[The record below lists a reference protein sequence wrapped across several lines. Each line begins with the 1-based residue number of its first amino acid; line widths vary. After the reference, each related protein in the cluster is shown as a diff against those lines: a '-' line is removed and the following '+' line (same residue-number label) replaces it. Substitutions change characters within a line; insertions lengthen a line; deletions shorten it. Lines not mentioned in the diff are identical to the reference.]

1 MLEGRGRTIAP
12 NNMSNAAILLAAGKG
27 KRMKGK
33 IKDKIFA
40 PISGKPAFLHSLE
53 AFSKSGSVEQTTIV
67 YRDDIQR
74 QRIEEHI
81 LNANLPLRN
90 ITWSKG
96 GKERQDSV
104 YNGLQS
110 TDHRI
115 EFVFIHDCARPM
127 ITSKLI
133 RALADTAARDRAVC
147 LAHRATDTW
156 KHVDP
161 ISDDRDSSCETSQE
175 HRRSPNQIPNTI
187 RCLLS
192 DLNRNSLWAMETP
205 QVFDR
210 KLIIE
215 AYELIRNRGL
225 TTTDDTTAFS
235 YLNRPITLFENESPN
250 PKLTT
255 IDDLEYI
262 EFLVAK
268 NQNAE

>member
-1 MLEGRGRTIAP
+1 
-12 NNMSNAAILLAAGKG
+12 MSNAAILLAAGKG
-27 KRMKGK
+27 KRMEGK
-33 IKDKIFA
+33 VEDKIFA
-40 PISGKPAFLHSLE
+40 PISGKSAFLHSLQ
-53 AFSKSGSVEQTTIV
+53 AFRKSGIVEQITIV
-67 YRDDIQR
+67 YRDDFQR
-74 QRIEEHI
+74 QKIEEHI
-81 LNANLPLRN
+81 LNANLHLSD

-96 GKERQDSV
+96 GRERQDSV

-115 EFVFIHDCARPM
+115 ELVFIHDCARPM
-127 ITSKLI
+127 ITSELI
-133 RALADTAARDRAVC
+133 RALADKAARDGAVC

-161 ISDDRDSSCETSQE
+161 ISDDGDSSCEISQE
-175 HRRSPNQIPNTI
+175 HRRSPTHIPNTI

-215 AYELIRNRGL
+215 AYELIRNRKL
-225 TTTDDTTAFS
+225 TATDDTTAFS
-235 YLNRPITLFENESPN
+235 YLNRPITLFENDSPN

-262 EFLVAK
+262 EFLVTK
-268 NQNAE
+268 KPHNVE

>member
-1 MLEGRGRTIAP
+1 MP
-12 NNMSNAAILLAAGKG
+12 NAAILLAAGKG
-27 KRMKGK
+27 KRMEGK
-33 IKDKIFA
+33 VEDKIFV
-40 PISGKPAFLHSLE
+40 PISGKPAFLHSLQ
-53 AFSKSGSVEQTTIV
+53 AFRKSGSVEKITFV

-81 LNANLPLRN
+81 LNANLPTRN

-127 ITSKLI
+127 ITSELI
-133 RALADTAARDRAVC
+133 RALADQATRDRAVC

-161 ISDDRDSSCETSQE
+161 ISDNRDSSFEISQK
-175 HRRSPNQIPNTI
+175 HQRSSNRIPKTI

-192 DLNRNSLWAMETP
+192 DLNRNALWAMETP
-205 QVFDR
+205 QLFDR
-210 KLIIE
+210 KLIVE
-215 AYELIRNRGL
+215 AYELIRNQGL
-225 TTTDDTTAFS
+225 TATDDTAAFS
-235 YLNRPITLFENESPN
+235 YLNRPITLFENDSPN

-268 NQNAE
+268 KMKMRSD